1 MHLGMQRTNQ
11 DKNVVT
17 DTIFLLIITSFLLHI
32 GVPDREGVF
41 GEADKLGYRNL
52 EFLDSFPLKL
62 ICNFEYIT
70 SVNENAS
77 TRYL

>member
-1 MHLGMQRTNQ
+1 
-11 DKNVVT
+11 
-17 DTIFLLIITSFLLHI
+17 LHI
-32 GVPDREGVF
+32 AVPDREGVF

-70 SVNENAS
+70 SVNKNAS